1 MRRAADAAHHSFVGF
16 DTAHNKTY
24 VDVKQYEASFTSFLA
39 IATLCFE
46 NAQGRLFWIVI
57 DGEAIPSARNS

>member
-1 MRRAADAAHHSFVGF
+1 MRRAVDAAHHGFVGF

-24 VDVKQYEASFTSFLA
+24 EDVKQYEASFTSFLA
-39 IATLCFE
+39 IATLRFE

-57 DGEAIPSARNS
+57 DGEAIPGARSS